1 MMAPATS
8 LPPGGLYA
16 ITDCRS
22 LTTGGLLDKTEP
34 ILEAGAAM
42 LQYRNKEADTRLKIT
57 QAGLL
62 HRLCAQYGVPLI
74 INDDPELAL
83 LVKADG
89 VHLGR
94 DDMDYAAARALLGA
108 ESIIGISCYNEPE
121 RAQPAMVGGA
131 DYIALGAFYHT
142 LTKPDAVR
150 AEPGLIGKVKQIIK
164 LPVVAI
170 GGITPENGTTLVAA
184 GADFLAVSSGLYAP
198 VDAGQATRKYMAL
211 FHHQ

>member
-1 MMAPATS
+1 MSPPRL

-16 ITDCRS
+16 ITDCRN
-22 LTTGGLLDKTEP
+22 LTTEQLLDKTEQ
-34 ILEAGAAM
+34 ILQGGAAM
-42 LQYRNKEADTRLKIT
+42 LQYRHKEADARLRIT

-62 HRLCAQYGVPLI
+62 HGLCMQYAIPLI
-74 INDDPELAL
+74 INDEPELARII
-83 LVKADG
+83 KAEG

-94 DDMDYAAARALLGA
+94 EDTDYAAARALLGP
-108 ESIIGISCYNEPE
+108 EIIIGISCYNEPE
-121 RAQPAMVGGA
+121 RAKSAATSGA

-142 LTKPDAVR
+142 WTKPGAVR

-170 GGITPENGTTLVAA
+170 GGITPENGKTLVAA

-198 VDAGQATRKYMAL
+198 ADTGRAISNYMTL
-211 FHHQ
+211 FNHP